1 MSDFAPEHVYLCSS
15 IMSLLL
21 ENEKRMLR
29 LSLKHHTCVSV
40 SNLIVTFFNKVDMN
54 DHISKGQGHL

>member
-1 MSDFAPEHVYLCSS
+1 
-15 IMSLLL
+15 MSL
-21 ENEKRMLR
+21 ENDKRMLR

-54 DHISKGQGHL
+54 DHISKVKDTFEGICAPLSCKTTKH